1 MSSLPL
7 LLQCRTAGTL
17 LFVIMLYHARQTIV
31 RRKHVSSVLE
41 LFCRKKEFI
50 SCPYMLSL
58 VAATC
63 LDYWL
68 WPYEP
73 PLAPRDGCP
82 FGLVGYVM
90 FML

>member
-1 MSSLPL
+1 MSVSSL
-7 LLQCRTAGTL
+7 
-17 LFVIMLYHARQTIV
+17 FVTMLYHARQTIV

-50 SCPYMLSL
+50 LCPFMLSL
-58 VAATC
+58 VASC

-73 PLAPRDGCP
+73 PLAPRDALLG
-82 FGLVGYVM
+82 
-90 FML
+90 